1 MDNSKNRVGELK
13 EIEEPTEYDES
24 TWGKNIDGVY
34 VIDGFKFKGK
44 QSFRKAKED
53 LEKQLVK
60 GAKGEINGAE
70 FIVLDARLKGIEIEA
85 DIQIIEKNKTGIEN
99 RGVAMVKLYGPNERK
114 ENSITVTKRKKVT

>member
-70 FIVLDARLKGIEIEA
+70 FIVLDARLKGIEIEV
-85 DIQIIEKNKTGIEN
+85 DIQIIEKKQN
-99 RGVAMVKLYGPNERK
+99 RNRK
-114 ENSITVTKRKKVT
+114 QGGCHGKIIWT